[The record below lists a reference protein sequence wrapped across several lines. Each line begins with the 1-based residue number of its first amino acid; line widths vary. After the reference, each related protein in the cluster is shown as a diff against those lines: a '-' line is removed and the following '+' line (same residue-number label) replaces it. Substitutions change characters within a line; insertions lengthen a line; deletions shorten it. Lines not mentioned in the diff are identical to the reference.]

1 MSQDVTLLEGLLPS
15 RVRWAQAV
23 IPEIHGGLDAPSGEP
38 DTIEAGLFP
47 EEREH
52 IAQSVAK
59 RRAEFAAV
67 RRCARRALQELG
79 YPPVPILPGEHR
91 EPQWP
96 EGVLGSMTHCTGYCA
111 AVVARTGDVPVL
123 GIDAE
128 VHAPLPEG
136 VLDLVSL
143 ETERERLAKLAAQV
157 PGSVHWDRIL
167 FSAKESVYKAWF
179 PMTRRWLGFEEAD
192 IELRPDGTF
201 EAVLQPAPAE
211 SSTQPASWPK
221 PPPPAPSSLP
231 RGFAGR
237 WAVAGG
243 LIATAIGEVI

>member
-1 MSQDVTLLEGLLPS
+1 MSREVGLLEGLLPE
-15 RVRWAQAV
+15 RVRWAQATL
-23 IPEIHGGLDAPSGEP
+23 P
-38 DTIEAGLFP
+38 EAGADPAAADARASAFEAALFP

-52 IAQSVAK
+52 IANAVAK

-67 RRCARRALQELG
+67 RRCARDALSELG
-79 YPPVPILPGEHR
+79 FPPVPILPGEKR
-91 EPQWP
+91 EPTWP
-96 EGVLGSMTHCTGYCA
+96 DGVVGSMTHCVGYCA
-111 AVVARTGDVPVL
+111 AAVARAEDVEVL

-136 VLDLVSL
+136 VLQLIALDS
-143 ETERERLAKLAAQV
+143 ERERLAALAASSA
-157 PGSVHWDRIL
+157 PGGEAVHWDRVL

-201 EAVLQPAPAE
+201 AVTLLTAVSDAPDA
-211 SSTQPASWPK
+211 
-221 PPPPAPSSLP
+221 P

-237 WAVAGG
+237 WAVSGG
-243 LIATAIGEVI
+243 LTATAVGELVR